1 MAAKARYRDSMA
13 ASRRKNR
20 FWWWYVGVFVCLIAA
35 SLMYGAWRERTLEP
49 LATPIALDRPGI
61 VRRSVGFLR
70 FHSSRYHPAFHIAL
84 SAPTDEKWWRE
95 GDQSLKIWSDDP
107 PHVEIE
113 VRNGD
118 GVTILRE
125 SGRISEANGWIVT
138 GGGRA
143 GETEVAIYK
152 LTEFTGSPFSTY
164 DVIVRVVQGT
174 SSYAK
179 SVTFYISAIKAYA
192 LLPNALTTL
201 LLVSTFVIATPIVM
215 MVRYRRRRRRLTSHC
230 S

>member
-1 MAAKARYRDSMA
+1 MA
-13 ASRRKNR
+13 ASRPRNR

-35 SLMYGAWRERTLEP
+35 SVMYGVWREHTLEP
-49 LATPIALDRPGI
+49 LATPIAFDQPSV

-84 SAPTDEKWWRE
+84 SAPTDDKWWRE

-113 VRNGD
+113 IRNGD

-125 SGRISEANGWIVT
+125 SGRISEANGWTVT
-138 GGGRA
+138 GGGRP

-164 DVIVRVVQGT
+164 DVIVRIVKGT
-174 SSYAK
+174 SSHSAK
-179 SVTFYISAIKAYA
+179 SVTFYLSAVKAYA

-201 LLVSTFVIATPIVM
+201 LLVSAFVVSTPIVM
-215 MVRYRRRRRRLTSHC
+215 MVRYVRRRRRLTSR
-230 S
+230 